1 MCEVDSVIVSY
12 QQQNWISISRIFL
25 ILIIFRDFFP
35 GYLKRDGE
43 TDNQNQYIA
52 PSPGGNLQATTKIV
66 TTEVRDLGNTVRVDP
81 LNKFKKY
88 RGGFDIKNKHYW
100 SSTLFTGIY
109 GYAIAVFGL
118 LLGLVYGVPL
128 LFTALCCKTKK
139 TAENKKRQF
148 YCSSKYCSL
157 WPIFLGTALTVLA
170 IAASGVVLGGS
181 SKFHSK
187 AKIIMHVIVD
197 TADGASDTIHNVTGA
212 MRNIPDNLGKVQN
225 KTETFGFPNSTTE
238 KLDTEASEIRRQAKK
253 NRDMIEKG
261 LSIMYITTTVVVTL
275 NLIAL
280 IALSVAGI
288 LKFRRVIYMLIIIS
302 WLLAVFCWA
311 YFGLY
316 YSIEM
321 FLGDTCTALEDFQL
335 DPNNSSLSSIV
346 PCDEL
351 RSAKPV
357 LLDTRIGI
365 YNLIKQ
371 VNANI
376 SALRQLSSIDLAQV
390 CNPFTAPPE
399 YKYQPANC
407 PANTIQIADI
417 PQVVKLL
424 SCSNGD
430 SCKNGNFISTSEL
443 EKVEAYTSSIQNL
456 LDAFP
461 GMESLVD
468 CQVVKDAFT
477 EILTK
482 YCKPVKKSA
491 KMVWSA
497 LVVLSSLMVV
507 LVSIWTITAFHDR
520 KHHFAQGSIRPELVG
535 TKSEELPNA
544 SINKSEYQLE
554 P

>member
-1 MCEVDSVIVSY
+1 MASTKYNTKTRLLTIIILGFFFGFLYS
-12 QQQNWISISRIFL
+12 QQQVSAYS
-25 ILIIFRDFFP
+25 
-35 GYLKRDGE
+35 G
-43 TDNQNQYIA
+43 TDNHNQYIA
-52 PSPGGNLQATTKIV
+52 PAPGGNLQVTTDIV
-66 TTEVRDLGNTVRVDP
+66 ATEVRDLGNTVRVDP
-81 LNKFKKY
+81 LDKFKKY

-109 GYAIAVFGL
+109 GYAIAVFGI
-118 LLGLVYGVPL
+118 LLGLVYGVTL
-128 LFTALCCKTKK
+128 LSTEICCKTKK
-139 TAENKKRQF
+139 TAAEIKKRQF
-148 YCSSKYCSL
+148 YCSSRYCSL

-212 MRNIPDNLGKVQN
+212 MRSIPDNLGKVQN
-225 KTETFGFPNSTTE
+225 KTETFGFLNSTTE

-253 NRDMIEKG
+253 NRDMIQKG

-302 WLLAVFCWA
+302 WLLAVLCWA

-351 RSAKPV
+351 RSAKSV

-365 YNLIKQ
+365 YNLINQ

-376 SALRQLSSIDLAQV
+376 SALRPLFPTDLVQV

-399 YKYQPANC
+399 YSYQPANC
-407 PANTIQIADI
+407 PANTIQITDI
-417 PQVVKLL
+417 PRVVKTL
-424 SCSNGD
+424 SCSNGE
-430 SCKNGNFISTSEL
+430 SCNNVNFISTSEL
-443 EKVEAYTSSIQNL
+443 EKMEAYTSSIQNL

-482 YCKPVKKSA
+482 HCKPVKKSA

-520 KHHFAQGSIRPELVG
+520 KHHFAQGSIRPQLAG
-535 TKSEELPNA
+535 TKSKELPNA

>member
-1 MCEVDSVIVSY
+1 MGTMKTRLLTLGFFFGFLY
-12 QQQNWISISRIFL
+12 LQQQVSAYS
-25 ILIIFRDFFP
+25 
-35 GYLKRDGE
+35 E
-43 TDNQNQYIA
+43 TDNHNQYIA
-52 PSPGGNLQATTKIV
+52 PAPGGNLEQTTEIV
-66 TTEVRDLGNTVRVDP
+66 TTDVRDLGNTVRVDP

-118 LLGLVYGVPL
+118 LFGLVYGVTL
-128 LFTALCCKTKK
+128 LSVALCCKTKK
-139 TAENKKRQF
+139 TVEIKKTQF
-148 YCSSKYCSL
+148 YCSSKYCSP
-157 WPIFLGTALTVLA
+157 WPIFLGMALTVPA

-181 SKFHSK
+181 LKFHSN
-187 AKIIMHVIVD
+187 AKTIMHIIVD

-212 MRNIPDNLGKVQN
+212 MRNIPNDLGTTQN
-225 KTETFGFPNSTTE
+225 KTEIIGFPNSTTE

-288 LKFRRVIYMLIIIS
+288 LKFRRAIYMLIIIS
-302 WLLAVFCWA
+302 WLLAVLCWA

-316 YSIEM
+316 YSIAM
-321 FLGDTCTALEDFQL
+321 FLGDTCTALKDFQL

-351 RSAKPV
+351 RSAKSV

-365 YNLIKQ
+365 YNLINQ

-376 SALRQLSSIDLAQV
+376 SALQPLSSTGLVQV

-399 YKYQPANC
+399 YNYQPANC
-407 PANTIQIADI
+407 PANTIQITDI
-417 PQVVKLL
+417 PQVVKIL
-424 SCSNGD
+424 SCSNGN
-430 SCKNGNFISTSEL
+430 SCKKGESMSTNEL
-443 EKVEAYTSSIQNL
+443 RKVKAYTSSIQNL

-482 YCKPVKKSA
+482 HCKPVTKSA
-491 KMVWSA
+491 KMAWSA
-497 LVVLSSLMVV
+497 LVVVSSLMVV
-507 LVSIWTITAFHDR
+507 LVSIWTITAFHDS
-520 KHHFAQGSIRPELVG
+520 KHHFVQGSVRPQQAG
-535 TKSEELPNA
+535 TKSEEFEITSA
-544 SINKSEYQLE
+544 SINKLEYQLE